1 MYRYTQNNMEKRFNI
16 VNIDVEEY
24 IQSTLKPLE
33 GFLKEI
39 SEYAIK
45 NNIPVAKLETIRALE
60 VIFNLKKPKA
70 VLELGCAIGF
80 TSIFFAGYL
89 DKSGYIDTVENDPDM
104 VKIAKS
110 NIKSSGFEKTI
121 NIIYAE
127 AYDYLMNID
136 KKYDIIFID
145 AAKGQ
150 YEKYFD
156 ICSNLLNEKGVIIA
170 DNVLY
175 RGMVAKKDK
184 IPHRQATLVERL
196 RSFLDKITKD
206 ERFDTSILSIADG
219 LSISV
224 KK

>member
-39 SEYAIK
+39 SEYAKK

-104 VKIAKS
+104 VKMAKN
-110 NIKSSGFEKTI
+110 NIKNSGFEKTI

-184 IPHRQATLVERL
+184 IPRRQATLVERL

>member
-39 SEYAIK
+39 SEYAKK

-89 DKSGYIDTVENDPDM
+89 DKSGYIDTVENDSDM

-110 NIKSSGFEKTI
+110 NIKEVGFEKTI

-127 AYDYLMNID
+127 AYDYLVNID

-196 RSFLDKITKD
+196 RSFLDKVTKD

>member
-1 MYRYTQNNMEKRFNI
+1 MEKRFNI

-39 SEYAIK
+39 SEYAKK

-104 VKIAKS
+104 VKMAKN
-110 NIKSSGFEKTI
+110 NIKNSGFEKTI

-175 RGMVAKKDK
+175 RGMVAKKYK

-196 RSFLDKITKD
+196 RSFLDKVTKD

>member
-1 MYRYTQNNMEKRFNI
+1 MEKRFNI

-39 SEYAIK
+39 SEYAKK

-89 DKSGYIDTVENDPDM
+89 DKSGYIDTVENDSDM

-110 NIKSSGFEKTI
+110 NIKEVGFEKTI

-127 AYDYLMNID
+127 AYDYLVNID

-196 RSFLDKITKD
+196 RSFLDKLTKD

>member
-1 MYRYTQNNMEKRFNI
+1 
-16 VNIDVEEY
+16 
-24 IQSTLKPLE
+24 
-33 GFLKEI
+33 
-39 SEYAIK
+39 
-45 NNIPVAKLETIRALE
+45 
-60 VIFNLKKPKA
+60 
-70 VLELGCAIGF
+70 
-80 TSIFFAGYL
+80 
-89 DKSGYIDTVENDPDM
+89 
-104 VKIAKS
+104 
-110 NIKSSGFEKTI
+110 
-121 NIIYAE
+121 
-127 AYDYLMNID
+127 MNID

>member
-1 MYRYTQNNMEKRFNI
+1 MEKRFNI

-39 SEYAIK
+39 SEYAKK

-89 DKSGYIDTVENDPDM
+89 DKSGYIDTVENDSDM

-110 NIKSSGFEKTI
+110 NIKEVGFEKTI

-127 AYDYLMNID
+127 AYDYLVNID
-136 KKYDIIFID
+136 KKYDILFID

-196 RSFLDKITKD
+196 RSFLDKLTKD